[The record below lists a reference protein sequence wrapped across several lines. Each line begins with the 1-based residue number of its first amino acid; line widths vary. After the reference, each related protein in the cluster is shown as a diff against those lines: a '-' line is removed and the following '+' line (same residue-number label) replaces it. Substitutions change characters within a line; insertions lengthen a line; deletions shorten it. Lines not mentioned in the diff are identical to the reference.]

1 MDTTEEIWAPGSFT
15 KNFSWGDKAPGL
27 TELYRAIRLGF
38 NDTLEDVPRDLFRER
53 LARIGRP
60 DLIPIN
66 FFLFNYIRDR
76 ESYVCADELVF
87 QALSWDHTDAFDR
100 VGLFAFLLSMVGVWK
115 GASKEQRWPALWAKA
130 YVVERLAPQLHW
142 NEAKIS
148 ADDIQKFVSNDPRYR
163 AATSRKLSTNLNFL
177 LHKGRVGGFS
187 APALSRWWNDCMFL
201 ALDRICEDALIDGT
215 VLGQSQLHT
224 TLYKSG
230 AMAIT
235 GGRSSEKDLAVKHIL
250 RLYNQLGGR
259 NRFNEEFV
267 KGKAAEEQA
276 GPALPNSLEPHGAV
290 HRTNPRIMK
299 SIPSTCVE
307 LAKRAGFDVLTPLE
321 LEQFTPVTYS
331 KQKVEAAVAMLQ
343 DMGIESSLTS
353 DELLKITRSK

>member
-15 KNFSWGDKAPGL
+15 KNFSWGDRTPGL
-27 TELYRAIRLGF
+27 SELYRAIRMGF
-38 NDTLEDVPRDLFRER
+38 NDTLEDVPRELFRER
-53 LARIGRP
+53 LASIGRP

-66 FFLFNYIRDR
+66 FFLFNYVRGR
-76 ESYVCADELVF
+76 ESYLCADELVF

-115 GASKEQRWPALWAKA
+115 GASKEQRRPALWAKA

-142 NEAKIS
+142 NTASIS
-148 ADDIQKFVSNDPRYR
+148 ADDIQKFVTEDPRYR

-177 LHKGRVGGFS
+177 LHKGRVGDFS
-187 APALSRWWNDCMFL
+187 APIVSRWWNDCMFL
-201 ALDRICEDALIDGT
+201 ALDRLSEDALLDGV

-224 TLYKSG
+224 SLYRSG

-250 RLYNQLGGR
+250 RLYSQLGGR
-259 NRFNEEFV
+259 NRLNEEFV
-267 KGKAAEEQA
+267 KEKVAEVQE
-276 GPALPNSLEPHGAV
+276 GPAFPNSTEPHGAV
-290 HRTNPRIMK
+290 HRTNPRILK

-307 LAKRAGFDVLTPLE
+307 LARRAGFDVLTPLE
-321 LEQFTPVTYS
+321 LEQFAPVIYS

-343 DMGIESSLTS
+343 DRGIESSLTS